1 MNRPYIDDLLKR
13 VDSKYSLV
21 IAAARRGRQIVDG
34 DSPLV
39 DVEKYSNKSVTMALN
54 EINEEKIIV
63 VR

>member
-21 IAAARRGRQIVDG
+21 IAAARRARQIVDG

-54 EINEEKIIV
+54 EINEDKIIV

>member
-13 VDSKYSLV
+13 VDSKYSLI
-21 IAAARRGRQIVDG
+21 IAAARRARQIVDG

>member
-21 IAAARRGRQIVDG
+21 IAAARRARQIVDG

>member
-21 IAAARRGRQIVDG
+21 IAAARRARQIVDG

-39 DVEKYSNKSVTMALN
+39 DGEKYFNKSVTIALN
-54 EINEEKIIV
+54 EINEELIHVI
-63 VR
+63 R